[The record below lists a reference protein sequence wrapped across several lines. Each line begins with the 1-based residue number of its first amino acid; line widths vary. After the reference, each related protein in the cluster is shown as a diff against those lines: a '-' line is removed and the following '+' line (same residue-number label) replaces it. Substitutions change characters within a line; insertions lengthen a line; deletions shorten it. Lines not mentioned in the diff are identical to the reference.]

1 LNGKPLVCH
10 SIEHALGSHQITRTI
25 VSTDD
30 NEIAAVAKESG
41 AEVVRRP
48 AEISGDTAS
57 SESALLHVLNSL
69 RQMESYEPDLVVFL
83 QATSPVRSSN
93 DIDQA
98 VQTLLDEKAD
108 SLLSASAT
116 HRFLWR
122 EGPGGVV
129 APVNYDYRN
138 RPRRQDRP
146 EEYVENGS
154 IYVFK
159 PRILLEGGNRLGGK
173 IALYEMSF
181 WSGFEIDDLN
191 DFALCEWI
199 LAQQQET
206 TNNTLLPQV
215 VRLVV
220 LDFDGVLTDNRVWV
234 DESGKESIVANRGD
248 GLGLAMLRHAG
259 VELLVLSSETNAV
272 VKARCEKLKLPHLTG
287 VEEKAQCLR
296 QFLESHSI
304 SQREVIYIGND
315 TNDLACFGLVGYK
328 VAVADAHPLLR
339 NQADL
344 VLKKN
349 GGHGAVREFC
359 DLLLDHLQLRGSL
372 NATGN

>member
-1 LNGKPLVCH
+1 
-10 SIEHALGSHQITRTI
+10 
-25 VSTDD
+25 
-30 NEIAAVAKESG
+30 
-41 AEVVRRP
+41 
-48 AEISGDTAS
+48 
-57 SESALLHVLNSL
+57 
-69 RQMESYEPDLVVFL
+69 
-83 QATSPVRSSN
+83 
-93 DIDQA
+93 
-98 VQTLLDEKAD
+98 
-108 SLLSASAT
+108 
-116 HRFLWR
+116 
-122 EGPGGVV
+122 
-129 APVNYDYRN
+129 
-138 RPRRQDRP
+138 
-146 EEYVENGS
+146 
-154 IYVFK
+154 
-159 PRILLEGGNRLGGK
+159 
-173 IALYEMSF
+173 
-181 WSGFEIDDLN
+181 
-191 DFALCEWI
+191 
-199 LAQQQET
+199 
-206 TNNTLLPQV
+206 
-215 VRLVV
+215 
-220 LDFDGVLTDNRVWV
+220 
-234 DESGKESIVANRGD
+234 
-248 GLGLAMLRHAG
+248 MLRHAG